1 MSISRHSASHH
12 YNKMMSQ
19 KADASSNGNHSSFFS
34 TEPRRSSSRPT
45 KPINGFLRN
54 GGSNNHQQYEKI
66 SSTSNSVSINSVNC
80 VDHVI
85 SYNYHTNIRNNQNC
99 LFYILSTFEFKR
111 SSESSTVVSKRNSI
125 DAYCNING
133 RATSENGG
141 ISLMHHPRSLSP
153 LPHQRSQVLFLFSIS
168 ELILLL

>member
-66 SSTSNSVSINSVNC
+66 SSTSNSVSIDLVNC

-85 SYNYHTNIRNNQNC
+85 PIFKIVKK
-99 LFYILSTFEFKR
+99 LFHILPTFEFQR
-111 SSESSTVVSKRNSI
+111 SSESSTLVSKRNSI

-153 LPHQRSQVLFLFSIS
+153 LPHQRSQVFFQF
-168 ELILLL
+168 

>member
-19 KADASSNGNHSSFFS
+19 KAGASSNGNHSSFFS

-80 VDHVI
+80 VDHV
-85 SYNYHTNIRNNQNC
+85 SNTNIRNNQNC
-99 LFYILSTFEFKR
+99 LFNILSTFEFKR

-133 RATSENGG
+133 RTTSENGG

-168 ELILLL
+168 ELILLLC